1 MLYAL
6 RQPATLCG
14 LIVGFA
20 VGCLL
25 RVAGER
31 LVARGPRGMFKTRYG
46 EPRLLDP
53 RAWLDPF
60 GTVAA
65 LLTGLGWSPRPESW
79 PGRRAQVWGF
89 VVVAILVHGLLA
101 VGGFAAY
108 FAAGG
113 SKVLLQLTP
122 MLSVLHGTQPFATSF
137 GQRAALGFGMEN
149 LGCGLLSLVPIPPLE
164 LGVALWSQLPRSA
177 GTRRFA
183 YHLLEEQWGTGALLV
198 LLLLGLT
205 GLLSSIGD
213 RIIGA
218 F

>member
-1 MLYAL
+1 MLLAL

-14 LIVGFA
+14 LLIGFA

-31 LVARGPRGMFKTRYG
+31 LVARGVRGVAKVRYG
-46 EPRLLDP
+46 EPRLREP

-60 GTVAA
+60 GVVGA
-65 LLTGLGWSPRPESW
+65 LLTGLGWSPRPEPRHDR
-79 PGRRAQVWGF
+79 PGQVWAF
-89 VVVAILVHGLLA
+89 VLVAVLVHGLLA
-101 VGGFAAY
+101 VGGFAGY

-113 SKVLLQLTP
+113 TKAILQLTP
-122 MLSVLHGTQPFATSF
+122 MLSVLHGTQPFAASF
-137 GQRAALGFGMEN
+137 AQRAALGFGMEN
-149 LGCGLLSLVPIPPLE
+149 LGCGLLVLLPIPPLE
-164 LGVALWSQLPRSA
+164 LGVALWSRLPKNLGA
-177 GTRRFA
+177 RRLA
-183 YHLLEEQWGTGALLV
+183 YHLLEEHWGVAAVLV

-205 GLLSSIGD
+205 GLISSIGD